1 MAFMEV
7 KQNTSACWLNHDHS
21 EVRDTGLRSP
31 PECPGSAFSEQK
43 HEQDVFIVFS
53 RAMEWPVVP

>member
-7 KQNTSACWLNHDHS
+7 KQNTSGCWLNRDHS
-21 EVRDTGLRSP
+21 EVRDTGLIH
-31 PECPGSAFSEQK
+31 ECPGSAFSEQK